1 LKQRRNILTVEGGK
15 LKQDTRTNKGF
26 TLIELLVVITIIAIL
41 AAILF
46 PVFSSAKVAANKTVC
61 ISNLKQLGTST
72 QLYSTDSDDRLPLSF
87 AFDGVAG
94 TANGAWRWN
103 LPVPIEGAPDVA
115 TSSHFGFSLRPY
127 GVIPKIYESPGSPL
141 LTSTRTI
148 PSQIGAGVTYN
159 GLLHA
164 YSTSSIASSSNL
176 PLFWS
181 GRGRANEM
189 GIVRSNPILLCNQP
203 LQSGG
208 ECSYKP
214 GQPAQVGAPQ
224 GGGTL
229 GTLGPAW
236 VFARSGL
243 FVYADTSAKTRTLG
257 AQTSP
262 AKTDRR
268 IDPYEEYQAN
278 GTPIRFWW
286 DGMYP
291 WLFRPDYEFNQ

>member
-1 LKQRRNILTVEGGK
+1 MTRN
-15 LKQDTRTNKGF
+15 GF
-26 TLIELLVVITIIAIL
+26 TLIELLVVIAIIAIL

-46 PVFSSAKVAANKTVC
+46 PVFANAKVAANKTAC
-61 ISNLKQLGTST
+61 LSQMKQLGTAT
-72 QLYSTDSDDRLPLSF
+72 QLYATDSDDRMPLSF
-87 AFDGVAG
+87 AFDGIPSTSNG
-94 TANGAWRWN
+94 TWRWN
-103 LPVPIEGAPDVA
+103 LPVPLEGGPDAA
-115 TSSHFGFSLRPY
+115 TSCHFGFTLRAY
-127 GVIPKIYESPGSPL
+127 GVIPKLYESNGSPL
-141 LTSTRTI
+141 MSSTRSI
-148 PSQIGAGVTYN
+148 PSQIGSGLTYN

-164 YSTSSIASSSNL
+164 FSTSSVASSSNL
-176 PLFWS
+176 PMFWS
-181 GRGRANEM
+181 GRGKANEM
-189 GIVRSNPILLCNQP
+189 GVVRSNPILLCNQP
-203 LQSGG
+203 IEAGG

-214 GQPAQVGAPQ
+214 GRPAQTGAPQ

-229 GTLGPAW
+229 GTLGSAW

-243 FVYADTSAKTRTLG
+243 FLYADTSAKTRTLG
-257 AQTSP
+257 SQVTP